1 MDTLAGNR
9 DHPHR
14 TLYTLDNFC
23 LEAILSSHPSITDD
37 VVITLINSPMTLSR
51 TRGPLTWPRSW
62 RRSLGMKSGS
72 RGKGPAKEKVM
83 RLFDL
88 LEAPKERRRLAQLL
102 EEDEQRRSVE
112 DETVKLVVLSLRR
125 SWRDSIS
132 VSISLYTSGKR
143 FVKHHHRGSL

>member
-1 MDTLAGNR
+1 
-9 DHPHR
+9 
-14 TLYTLDNFC
+14 
-23 LEAILSSHPSITDD
+23 
-37 VVITLINSPMTLSR
+37 
-51 TRGPLTWPRSW
+51 
-62 RRSLGMKSGS
+62 MKSGS
-72 RGKGPAKEKVM
+72 RGKGSAKEKVM